1 MWLTKLHTKQL
12 LQFNRE
18 LDPLKEVLLEYP
30 VTFAPSYPYEEE
42 PDLPQSYM
50 ATRCPAWCDRIL
62 MNVSAK
68 DLIVTEMSDAES
80 ANEYDVIGN
89 TICMGDH
96 KVLLN
101 DIYLFSFQVN
111 TVL

>member
-1 MWLTKLHTKQL
+1 M
-12 LQFNRE
+12 QFNRE

-30 VTFAPSYPYEEE
+30 VTFPPSYPYEEE
-42 PDLPQSYM
+42 PDLPQDYM

-68 DLIVTEMSDAES
+68 DLIVTDGNIDVVSTADDY
-80 ANEYDVIGN
+80 NVIGN

-96 KVLLN
+96 KV
-101 DIYLFSFQVN
+101 
-111 TVL
+111 